1 MPSCIFV
8 PVRIL
13 DKKIET
19 ENIANGVQKF
29 PSAVRFFF
37 LFRKI
42 CAILKTTFYLEWG
55 IRMSERK
62 EVYVLGHRNPDTDSI
77 CSAIAYADVKNK
89 ENDGNHYVAARAGQ
103 ISSETS
109 YVLQRFGMRQPTY
122 VNNIGTRVRDM
133 EIRKIPGINEGI
145 SMKKA
150 WSMMAEMNAVTLP
163 IVDANNVL
171 DGIITINDIA
181 TSYME
186 NQDSTMIA
194 KAKTPYCN
202 ILETLEAKMLVGDPD
217 AVFEHG
223 NVVIAVANPDVME
236 NYIEKDDMVITGN
249 RYESQL
255 SAIESGAGCILV
267 CLGAEVSR
275 SIQKLARDNNCA
287 VLTTPLDTYTVAHR
301 ISQCMPVK
309 AFMRTKDLVT
319 FTPSD
324 YTDAIKDTMQN
335 TRIRDFPVID
345 KNGKYVGMISR
356 RNLLGIRKRS
366 VILVDH
372 NERSQAVENI
382 ENAEI
387 LEIIDHHRIG
397 SLETMAPV
405 YFRNE
410 PVGCTATII
419 YSIYKEKGFEIPPQ
433 IAGLLCS
440 AILSDTLMFRSPT
453 CTLLDRAAAEAL
465 SAIAGIDCQSFG
477 IEMFT
482 AGSNLKDKTPEE
494 IFYQDYKKFEFGD
507 VTFGVGQIN
516 SMSGSELDELER
528 RLRPYLEKSCR
539 EHGLSMMFFM
549 LTNIIEES
557 TRLMCYGESADM
569 LVEDAF
575 GRAPKAGA
583 IWLKGVVSRKKQ
595 LIPAFIDAI
604 SKEAGGGV

>member
-1 MPSCIFV
+1 
-8 PVRIL
+8 
-13 DKKIET
+13 
-19 ENIANGVQKF
+19 
-29 PSAVRFFF
+29 
-37 LFRKI
+37 
-42 CAILKTTFYLEWG
+42 
-55 IRMSERK
+55 MSERK

-202 ILETLEAKMLVGDPD
+202 ILETLEAKMLGGDPD

-419 YSIYKEKGFEIPPQ
+419 YSIYKEKGFEVPPQ

-453 CTLLDRAAAEAL
+453 CTMLDRAAAEAL

-575 GRAPKAGA
+575 GRAPKAGT

>member
-1 MPSCIFV
+1 
-8 PVRIL
+8 
-13 DKKIET
+13 
-19 ENIANGVQKF
+19 
-29 PSAVRFFF
+29 
-37 LFRKI
+37 
-42 CAILKTTFYLEWG
+42 
-55 IRMSERK
+55 MSERK

-345 KNGKYVGMISR
+345 KNGKYVGMISPR

-419 YSIYKEKGFEIPPQ
+419 YSIYKEKGFKVPPQ

-557 TRLMCYGESADM
+557 TRLMCYGESADT

-575 GRAPKAGA
+575 GRAPKAGT

>member
-1 MPSCIFV
+1 
-8 PVRIL
+8 
-13 DKKIET
+13 
-19 ENIANGVQKF
+19 
-29 PSAVRFFF
+29 
-37 LFRKI
+37 
-42 CAILKTTFYLEWG
+42 
-55 IRMSERK
+55 MSERK

-171 DGIITINDIA
+171 DGLITINDIA

-356 RNLLGIRKRS
+356 RNLLGI
-366 VILVDH
+366 LVDH

-419 YSIYKEKGFEIPPQ
+419 YSIYKEKGFEVPPQ

-453 CTLLDRAAAEAL
+453 CTMLDRAAAEAL

-575 GRAPKAGA
+575 GRAPKAGT

>member
-1 MPSCIFV
+1 
-8 PVRIL
+8 
-13 DKKIET
+13 
-19 ENIANGVQKF
+19 
-29 PSAVRFFF
+29 
-37 LFRKI
+37 
-42 CAILKTTFYLEWG
+42 
-55 IRMSERK
+55 
-62 EVYVLGHRNPDTDSI
+62 
-77 CSAIAYADVKNK
+77 
-89 ENDGNHYVAARAGQ
+89 
-103 ISSETS
+103 
-109 YVLQRFGMRQPTY
+109 
-122 VNNIGTRVRDM
+122 
-133 EIRKIPGINEGI
+133 
-145 SMKKA
+145 
-150 WSMMAEMNAVTLP
+150 
-163 IVDANNVL
+163 
-171 DGIITINDIA
+171 
-181 TSYME
+181 
-186 NQDSTMIA
+186 MIA

-202 ILETLEAKMLVGDPD
+202 ILATLEAKMLVGDTD

-419 YSIYKEKGFEIPPQ
+419 YSIYKEKGFKVPPQ

-575 GRAPKAGA
+575 GRAPKAGT

>member
-1 MPSCIFV
+1 
-8 PVRIL
+8 
-13 DKKIET
+13 
-19 ENIANGVQKF
+19 
-29 PSAVRFFF
+29 
-37 LFRKI
+37 
-42 CAILKTTFYLEWG
+42 
-55 IRMSERK
+55 MSERK

-194 KAKTPYCN
+194 KAKTPYWN

-419 YSIYKEKGFEIPPQ
+419 YSIYKEKGFEVPPQ

-453 CTLLDRAAAEAL
+453 CTMLDRAAAEAL

-575 GRAPKAGA
+575 GRAPKAGT